1 MSATGAEPRASVPET
16 STAPWRRPA
25 APETITRA
33 YPEYDGPVDVYQL
46 QLHISNRVLDP
57 ILERYVRPGDTVAD
71 LGCGSGTLLHRLRHR
86 AGAVVGV
93 DLDDA
98 GFYKYPDLDLRKG
111 TIYEVPIESGTVDVV
126 SSKWVFE
133 HLDEPARAVAEIRRI
148 LKPEG
153 VAIIAAPNVAHPS
166 MALSWALPTRLKQR
180 ALAFVDGIQEDLV
193 LPTYYRAN
201 TERALDR
208 CFRGAGFA
216 KLEFDSW
223 GDPSYWLFSSPLFR
237 LAERTRRIGRRVG
250 PLRRMSMNLVGTYR
264 APA

>member
-1 MSATGAEPRASVPET
+1 MRPPTPAT
-16 STAPWRRPA
+16 
-25 APETITRA
+25 IKRA

-57 ILERYVRPGDTVAD
+57 ILDRYVQPGDTVAD

-86 AGAVVGV
+86 AGGLVGV

-98 GFYKYPDLDLRKG
+98 AFYKYPDLDLRKG
-111 TIYEVPIESGTVDVV
+111 TIYELPIDSGSVDVV

-133 HLDEPARAVAEIRRI
+133 HLAEPARAVAEIQRI

-153 VAIIAAPNVAHPS
+153 VAVIAAPNVAHPS
-166 MALSWALPTRLKQR
+166 MALSWALPTSVKQK
-180 ALAFVDGIQEDLV
+180 ALAFVDGIEEELV

-208 CFRGAGFA
+208 WFHGVGFT
-216 KLEFDSW
+216 KLDFDYW
-223 GDPSYWLFSSPLFR
+223 GDPSYWLFSSTLFR
-237 LAERTRRIGRRVG
+237 LAEAARRAGSRVA
-250 PLRRMSMNLVGTYR
+250 PLRRLSMNLVGTYR
-264 APA
+264 ASAG

>member
-1 MSATGAEPRASVPET
+1 MPHAG
-16 STAPWRRPA
+16 TARWRRPA
-25 APETITRA
+25 APETITRT
-33 YPEYDGPVDVYQL
+33 YPEYDGSVDVYQL

-57 ILERYVRPGDTVAD
+57 ILHRYVRPGDAVAD

-86 AGAVVGV
+86 AGPLVGV

-111 TIYEVPIESGTVDVV
+111 TVYEVPIESGTVDVV

-133 HLDEPARAVAEIRRI
+133 HLAEPARAVAEIRRI

-153 VAIIAAPNVAHPS
+153 VAIIAAPNLAHPT

-180 ALAFVDGIQEDLV
+180 ALSFVDGIQEELV

-208 CFRGAGFA
+208 WFRGAGFA
-216 KLEFDSW
+216 KLEFDYW

-237 LAERTRRIGRRVG
+237 LAEHTRRVG
-250 PLRRMSMNLVGTYR
+250 QRVGRLRRLSMNLVGTYR
-264 APA
+264 APAA